1 MVFNG
6 GGAALLWQI
15 VMTGLR
21 SAVGLVCQVPIDIN
35 IGECHDPFLGER
47 RGIIVLHFVEELHQG
62 VQAVQVTVHDV
73 LYLSIFGGKS
83 R

>member
-21 SAVGLVCQVPIDIN
+21 SAVGLVCQVPIDIDISDCRN
-35 IGECHDPFLGER
+35 PFLGER
-47 RGIIVLHFVEELHQG
+47 RGIIVLQFVEE
-62 VQAVQVTVHDV
+62 
-73 LYLSIFGGKS
+73 
-83 R
+83 